1 MTWETFY
8 LTCFFLGLGLS
19 VVSFFSGASHAH
31 IPSRLHLPHF
41 AHGPHAAHG
50 AVIHHAGGHAAPV
63 SHPLP
68 SHTGAGVPFF
78 NFSSIMAF
86 LCWFGGMGYLL
97 TSYAHLWAALVLAL
111 SVLTGLAGAAIIFC
125 FLAKFLMGHER
136 PLNAGDFEMVGV
148 VGNVSSTVRAQGT
161 GEIIFLQAGT
171 RRACGARSDSGVAIA
186 KGTEVVVTSFARG
199 IAGVRPWSQFAED
212 HLAQLDDEDPAAHGA
227 GSRSVSGQEE
237 DLRKA

>member
-19 VVSFFSGASHAH
+19 VISFFSGALHTH
-31 IPSRLHLPHF
+31 IPAKLHLPHGIH
-41 AHGPHAAHG
+41 ATHGAGVHHVGGAHAA
-50 AVIHHAGGHAAPV
+50 AATNSLPAHH
-63 SHPLP
+63 
-68 SHTGAGVPFF
+68 GAGVPFF

-97 TSYAHLWAALVLAL
+97 TNFAHMWAALVLVL
-111 SVLTGLAGAAIIFC
+111 SVITGLAGAAIVFW

-136 PLNAGDFEMVGV
+136 PLNPEDFEMVGV
-148 VGNVSSTVRAQGT
+148 VGTVSSGVRAHGT

-171 RRACGARSDSGVAIA
+171 RRACGARSDGGSAIA
-186 KGTEVVVTSFARG
+186 KGSEVVVTSFAKG
-199 IAGVRPWSQFAED
+199 IAYVRPWSQFADEN
-212 HLAQLDDEDPAAHGA
+212 LMQLSDEDLAASRPDPGHG
-227 GSRSVSGQEE
+227 E